1 MRKSKQEREAD
12 ARLLAEREQLKED
25 VLLAEQEYTAAQRRF
40 DNALG
45 IDQVDYAIYAL
56 EAAEKKL
63 DMALRNAKLF
73 WHKHP
78 EQEPIAMLANGRTVR
93 GEGA

>member
-1 MRKSKQEREAD
+1 MRRTKQEREAQ
-12 ARLLAEREQLKED
+12 ALLLSEREQLKED
-25 VLLAEQEYTAAQRRF
+25 VRLAELECAAAQRRF
-40 DNALG
+40 EDALG

-63 DMALRNAKLF
+63 DMALRKAKMF
-73 WHKHP
+73 WHANP
-78 EQEPIAMLANGRTVR
+78 EQEPLAVRLDGRAYG